1 MVRVSGLRPG
11 AERQPL
17 RMKLLA
23 DGEHFLERVEQVRP
37 LFDQRAP
44 RGPHSRPVAGCVLPE
59 HVAEGRHVLLVQRA
73 VEGRVHGVWIG
84 RALGVDVEHRE
95 AVIPVA
101 EGDALD
107 ALECVVEIARLCG
120 RRVDADADERV
131 FAPRAED
138 VTVFGVVRRHV
149 QPARGVI
156 VVVPGTVQR
165 VVKGQQRAR
174 LARALG
180 NVHWVSLRSVCSVPG
195 GRERLGIGGLGAH
208 AREAA
213 DAPRERGD
221 HVLRRVEHDADDV
234 HALGAVGQAHAAD
247 DVLPR
252 VVQQGVELRCA
263 LAVFHDDADQRNARF
278 HARSPRFRFVYCTR
292 KWAGTQCVP
301 ARFTRKILLICPAC
315 KTAWSYRAP
324 GTRRSGRARPSSA
337 CRRRGCAG
345 RPTTS

>member
-44 RGPHSRPVAGCVLPE
+44 RGPHGRPVAGRVLPE
-59 HVAEGRHVLLVQRA
+59 HVAKGRHVLLMQRA

-107 ALECVVEIARLCG
+107 AFERVVQIARLRG

-131 FAPRAED
+131 CAPRAEN

-156 VVVPGTVQR
+156 VVVLGAVER

-174 LARALG
+174 RTPPARCRAADTAGGADAQPWSARRTSATARDTPRRWRASARARRTG
-180 NVHWVSLRSVCSVPG
+180 TAAFRSACPTPPIRPG
-195 GRERLGIGGLGAH
+195 GCR
-208 AREAA
+208 ART
-213 DAPRERGD
+213 
-221 HVLRRVEHDADDV
+221 
-234 HALGAVGQAHAAD
+234 
-247 DVLPR
+247 
-252 VVQQGVELRCA
+252 
-263 LAVFHDDADQRNARF
+263 AR
-278 HARSPRFRFVYCTR
+278 ARS
-292 KWAGTQCVP
+292 GTPPCS
-301 ARFTRKILLICPAC
+301 ARA
-315 KTAWSYRAP
+315 
-324 GTRRSGRARPSSA
+324 AR
-337 CRRRGCAG
+337 G
-345 RPTTS
+345 

>member
-44 RGPHSRPVAGCVLPE
+44 RGPHGRPVAGRVLPE
-59 HVAEGRHVLLVQRA
+59 HVAKRRHVLLMQRA
-73 VEGRVHGVWIG
+73 VEGRVHGVWVG

-107 ALECVVEIARLCG
+107 ALERVVQIAGLRG

-156 VVVPGTVQR
+156 VVVLGAVEC

-180 NVHWVSLRSVCSVPG
+180 NVHGWSLRSVRSVPG
-195 GRERLGIGGLGAH
+195 GRERFGIGGLGAH
-208 AREAA
+208 ARQTA

-221 HVLRRVEHDADDV
+221 HVLRRVEHDADDAD
-234 HALGAVGQAHAAD
+234 ALGAVGQAHAAD

-263 LAVFHDDADQRNARF
+263 LAVFHDDADQRHARF

-292 KWAGTQCVP
+292 KPAETQRVSAGFAP
-301 ARFTRKILLICPAC
+301 GRALICPAC

-337 CRRRGCAG
+337 CRHRGCAG
-345 RPTTS
+345 RHSTS

>member
-1 MVRVSGLRPG
+1 MPNRENAPGVTCSVTPGALLLSVSAVSFQPRALRRAVGAHVKRLRHAVAPEVERVVRVPGLRPG

-37 LFDQRAP
+37 LFDQCAP
-44 RGPHSRPVAGCVLPE
+44 RGPHGRAVAGRVLPE
-59 HVAEGRHVLLVQRA
+59 HVAERRHVLLMQRA

-107 ALECVVEIARLCG
+107 ALECVVEIARLRG

-131 FAPRAED
+131 CAPRAED

-156 VVVPGTVQR
+156 VVVLGAVQR

-174 LARALG
+174 LTRALG
-180 NVHWVSLRSVCSVPG
+180 NVHWVVPPIGAVSPRRAGTVWNRRFWRSRPAG
-195 GRERLGIGGLGAH
+195 GRC
-208 AREAA
+208 
-213 DAPRERGD
+213 APR
-221 HVLRRVEHDADDV
+221 A
-234 HALGAVGQAHAAD
+234 
-247 DVLPR
+247 
-252 VVQQGVELRCA
+252 
-263 LAVFHDDADQRNARF
+263 
-278 HARSPRFRFVYCTR
+278 
-292 KWAGTQCVP
+292 
-301 ARFTRKILLICPAC
+301 
-315 KTAWSYRAP
+315 
-324 GTRRSGRARPSSA
+324 RRSRPAARRAR
-337 CRRRGCAG
+337 R
-345 RPTTS
+345 